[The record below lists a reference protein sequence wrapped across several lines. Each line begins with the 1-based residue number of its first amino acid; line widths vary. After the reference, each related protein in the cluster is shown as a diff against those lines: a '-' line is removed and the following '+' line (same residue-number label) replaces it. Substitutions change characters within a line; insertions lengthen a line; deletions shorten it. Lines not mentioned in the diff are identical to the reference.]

1 MKKPIKLGLPPDSK
15 IRSSKKISVANDLQ
29 IIESKRYKE
38 AANYFWRYMD
48 IHKFLDFL
56 NTTELSLTRMDLFED
71 PLEGIPLKTLIQ
83 FSKDADRDLL
93 TDHKLSEI
101 IINQKLLDEC
111 SQELRQQIELVTAIQ
126 KSSYVSCWFCSD
138 TESMAMWNLYSNP
151 DSLAVRFKRNIL
163 IDLTKSAYNKARL
176 QNLTIRSG
184 YCGIVEYQKFDSINY
199 HPNTNDFKV
208 AKVVFRKEKSYEHEN
223 EFRIIVRIQKTD
235 SPPSQIRLNFESLDH
250 IGIKFYT
257 HPKMK
262 AWKKANIKRELDRF
276 ALCRKLSDSMI
287 TLRNT

>member
-1 MKKPIKLGLPPDSK
+1 
-15 IRSSKKISVANDLQ
+15 
-29 IIESKRYKE
+29 
-38 AANYFWRYMD
+38 MD

-93 TDHKLSEI
+93 TDHRLSEI
-101 IINQKLLDEC
+101 IINQKLLEEC
-111 SQELRQQIELVTAIQ
+111 SSELREQIKLVTTIQ

-163 IDLTKSAYNKARL
+163 IDLTRSAYNKTRL

-184 YCGIVEYQKFDSINY
+184 YCGMVEYQKFDSINY
-199 HPNTNDFKV
+199 HSNTDDFKV

-223 EFRIIVRIQKTD
+223 EFRIVVRTQKTD
-235 SPPSQIRLNFESLDH
+235 SPPSQIRLNIESLNH
-250 IGIKFYT
+250 LGIKFIT

-262 AWKKANIKRELDRF
+262 EWKKENIKRELERF
-276 ALCRKLSDSMI
+276 DLGKKILDSKI
-287 TLRNT
+287 KLRNT